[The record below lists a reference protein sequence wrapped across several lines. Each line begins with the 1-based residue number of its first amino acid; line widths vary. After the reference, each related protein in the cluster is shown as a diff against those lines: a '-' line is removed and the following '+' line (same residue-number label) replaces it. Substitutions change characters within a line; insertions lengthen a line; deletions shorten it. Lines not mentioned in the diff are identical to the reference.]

1 MNCINPIYKLVE
13 YLNTQ
18 VTSTTSDADF
28 RTLLQ
33 ATLHDTVNGYSIP
46 KRSNPTLCCPECPT
60 DEYNGGTYFL
70 GNITN
75 MIQFASAYVTDNAGD
90 KQKRICCGNT
100 IGSYAAMTQE
110 GVSEAKL
117 AELPI
122 CCNSFS
128 KGYVDSLLLSMETW
142 YDKDN
147 PIHNVMCTNYP
158 YDNIISNGIA
168 EYSLFNGDSAIYDFI
183 TAANLLPTDS
193 FKFIFLMYIVMQGI
207 VITCSQCAQAD
218 NTINIMA
225 TSNFIFNCL
234 GN

>member
-46 KRSNPTLCCPECPT
+46 KRSNPNLCCPECPT
-60 DEYNGGTYFL
+60 DESNGGTYFL

-75 MIQFASAYVTDNAGD
+75 MIQFASAYIVDASG
-90 KQKRICCGNT
+90 KQKRICCVNT
-100 IGSYAAMTQE
+100 LGSYAASTQQ
-110 GVSEAKL
+110 GISEL

-147 PIHNVMCTNYP
+147 PTHNGLCPTYP
-158 YDNIISNGIA
+158 YDNIISNGIV

-193 FKFIFLMYIVMQGI
+193 FKFIFLMYIIVQGI
-207 VITCSQCAQAD
+207 VITCSQCAQAN
-218 NTINIMA
+218 NTINIM
-225 TSNFIFNCL
+225 TSGNFIMHCL
-234 GN
+234 EN

>member
-28 RTLLQ
+28 RDLLI
-33 ATLHDTVNGYSIP
+33 ATLNTTVNGYSIP
-46 KRSNPTLCCPECPT
+46 KRLNPTLCCPECPT
-60 DEYNGGTYFL
+60 DECNGGTYFL
-70 GNITN
+70 GN
-75 MIQFASAYVTDNAGD
+75 AVNAISFSLGYISD
-90 KQKRICCGNT
+90 KQSGKQKERICCHN
-100 IGSYAAMTQE
+100 ILGSYATVTQQ
-110 GVSEAKL
+110 GSSEL
-117 AELPI
+117 AGLPI

-142 YDKDN
+142 YDEDN
-147 PIHNVMCTNYP
+147 SIHNTMCADYP
-158 YDNIISNGIA
+158 YNTIISNGIL

-193 FKFIFLMYIVMQGI
+193 FKFIFLMYILNKGL
-207 VITCSQCAQAD
+207 VITCSECAQAN
-218 NTINIMA
+218 NTINIMT
-225 TSNFIFNCL
+225 TSNFIVNCV

>member
-13 YLNTQ
+13 HLNAQ

-28 RTLLQ
+28 RNLLQ
-33 ATLHDTVNGYSIP
+33 AILNNTVNGYPIS

-75 MIQFASAYVTDNAGD
+75 MIQFASAYVD
-90 KQKRICCGNT
+90 KQKSICCGNI
-100 IGSYAAMTQE
+100 IGSHAAITQP
-110 GVSEAKL
+110 GISEL
-117 AELPI
+117 LELPI

-128 KGYVDSLLLSMETW
+128 KGYVDNLLLSMETW

-147 PIHNVMCTNYP
+147 PIHNTMCTNYP
-158 YDNIISNGIA
+158 YNTIIFNGIV

-183 TAANLLPTDS
+183 TATNLLPTDS
-193 FKFIFLMYIVMQGI
+193 FKFIFLMYILNEGI
-207 VITCSQCAQAD
+207 VITCSQCAQAN
-218 NTINIMA
+218 NTINIMTA
-225 TSNFIFNCL
+225 GNFIMNCL
-234 GN
+234 EN

>member
-28 RTLLQ
+28 RDLLT
-33 ATLHDTVNGYSIP
+33 ATLNTTVNGYSIP
-46 KRSNPTLCCPECPT
+46 KRSNPNLCCPDCPT
-60 DEYNGGTYFL
+60 YEPNGGTYFL
-70 GNITN
+70 GNSVN
-75 MIQFASAYVTDNAGD
+75 MIQFAAAYINDASG
-90 KQKRICCGNT
+90 KQKRICCVN
-100 IGSYAAMTQE
+100 ILASYTASTQV
-110 GVSEAKL
+110 GISEL
-117 AELPI
+117 AGLPI

-147 PIHNVMCTNYP
+147 PIHNVMCANYP
-158 YDNIISNGIA
+158 YDSIISNGIA

-193 FKFIFLMYIVMQGI
+193 FKFIFLMYIIMHGI
-207 VITCSQCAQAD
+207 VITCSQCAQEN
-218 NTINIMA
+218 NTINIMT
-225 TSNFIFNCL
+225 TSNFINNCL

>member
-13 YLNTQ
+13 HLNTQ

-28 RTLLQ
+28 RDLLQ
-33 ATLHDTVNGYSIP
+33 AILNNTVNGYSIS

-75 MIQFASAYVTDNAGD
+75 MIQFASEYVDRHL
-90 KQKRICCGNT
+90 KSICCGNV
-100 IGSYAAMTQE
+100 IGSHVAFSQT
-110 GVSEAKL
+110 GVSEL
-117 AELPI
+117 AEIPI

-183 TAANLLPTDS
+183 TATNLLPTDS
-193 FKFIFLMYIVMQGI
+193 FKFIFLMYILNEGL
-207 VITCSQCAQAD
+207 VITCSECAQAN
-218 NTINIMA
+218 NTINIM
-225 TSNFIFNCL
+225 TISNFITNCFRRL
-234 GN
+234 I

>member
-28 RTLLQ
+28 RNLLQ
-33 ATLHDTVNGYSIP
+33 ATLNNTANGYSIP
-46 KRSNPTLCCPECPT
+46 KRSNPNLCCPECPT
-60 DEYNGGTYFL
+60 YKDNGGGTYFL
-70 GNITN
+70 GNIVN
-75 MIQFASAYVTDNAGD
+75 MIQFVSNYIVDESGD
-90 KQKRICCGNT
+90 KQNRICCINT
-100 IGSYAAMTQE
+100 LGSYTASTQN
-110 GVSEAKL
+110 GISEL
-117 AELPI
+117 VELPI

-147 PIHNVMCTNYP
+147 PIHEEMCMNYP
-158 YDNIISNGIA
+158 YDTIISNGIA

-207 VITCSQCAQAD
+207 VITCSQCAQGN
-218 NTINIMA
+218 NTINIMT
-225 TSNFIFNCL
+225 TSNFINNCL

>member
-1 MNCINPIYKLVE
+1 MNCINPIYNLVE
-13 YLNTQ
+13 HLNTQ

-28 RTLLQ
+28 RDLLEKILNT
-33 ATLHDTVNGYSIP
+33 AVNGYSIS
-46 KRSNPTLCCPECPT
+46 KRLNPTLCCPECPT
-60 DEYNGGTYFL
+60 DESNGGTYYL
-70 GNITN
+70 GNIVN
-75 MIQFASAYVTDNAGD
+75 MILFVSAYIADGSGG
-90 KQKRICCGNT
+90 KQKRICCGNFL
-100 IGSYAAMTQE
+100 GSYAASTQE
-110 GVSEAKL
+110 GVSEL

-147 PIHNVMCTNYP
+147 PIHHAMCANYP
-158 YDNIISNGIA
+158 YDTIISNGIA

-193 FKFIFLMYIVMQGI
+193 FKFIFLMYIVVQGI
-207 VITCSQCAQAD
+207 VITCSQCAQAN
-218 NTINIMA
+218 NTINIMT
-225 TSNFIFNCL
+225 TSNFITNCL